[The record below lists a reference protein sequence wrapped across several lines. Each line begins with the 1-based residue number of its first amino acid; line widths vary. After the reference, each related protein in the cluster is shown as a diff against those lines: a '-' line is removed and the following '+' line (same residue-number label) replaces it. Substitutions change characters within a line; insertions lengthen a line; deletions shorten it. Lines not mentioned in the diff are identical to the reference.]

1 MWRLKV
7 AEGGGPWL
15 RSVNN
20 FLGRAVW
27 EFDPDHGTP
36 EERAEVER
44 VRREF
49 TDRRL
54 EKRES
59 QDLLMR
65 MQYAKQKGHQVD
77 LPAIKL
83 VHSAE
88 VTEDTILTSLRRA
101 LTRHS
106 ALQADDGHWAGD
118 FSGIMFIM
126 PILNEDGGW
135 GTQVLGTS
143 TMFGS
148 CLNYVT
154 LRLLGEVDNESL
166 TKGRDWILSRGSA
179 AAIPQWGKIW
189 LSVCHRNTNNLVCGI
204 YMKINVA
211 SLSIMHGRVLK
222 PPTF

>member
-65 MQYAKQKGHQVD
+65 MQSFELMNIRPRVNMTNENKGKTYADQTGNSKKKKIIVLHI
-77 LPAIKL
+77 LL
-83 VHSAE
+83 V
-88 VTEDTILTSLRRA
+88 
-101 LTRHS
+101 
-106 ALQADDGHWAGD
+106 
-118 FSGIMFIM
+118 FS
-126 PILNEDGGW
+126 
-135 GTQVLGTS
+135 TA
-143 TMFGS
+143 
-148 CLNYVT
+148 CYV
-154 LRLLGEVDNESL
+154 
-166 TKGRDWILSRGSA
+166 
-179 AAIPQWGKIW
+179 
-189 LSVCHRNTNNLVCGI
+189 
-204 YMKINVA
+204 
-211 SLSIMHGRVLK
+211 
-222 PPTF
+222 